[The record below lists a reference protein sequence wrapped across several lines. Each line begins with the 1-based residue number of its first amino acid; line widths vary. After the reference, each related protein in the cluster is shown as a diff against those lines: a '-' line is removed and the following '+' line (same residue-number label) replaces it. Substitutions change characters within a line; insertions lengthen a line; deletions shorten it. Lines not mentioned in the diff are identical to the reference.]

1 MQSQSN
7 YVEITPAENLHNH
20 PAFAVY
26 VLTQREQHAFRAFN
40 ASLLATALCALE
52 PETSFI
58 LSTRGEKKALCA
70 LQTLFAVS

>member
-1 MQSQSN
+1 MQSKSN

-26 VLTQREQHAFRAFN
+26 VLTQLEWYAFRALS

-58 LSTRGEKKALCA
+58 LSTRRRKKPYVHYGHY
-70 LQTLFAVS
+70 LQ